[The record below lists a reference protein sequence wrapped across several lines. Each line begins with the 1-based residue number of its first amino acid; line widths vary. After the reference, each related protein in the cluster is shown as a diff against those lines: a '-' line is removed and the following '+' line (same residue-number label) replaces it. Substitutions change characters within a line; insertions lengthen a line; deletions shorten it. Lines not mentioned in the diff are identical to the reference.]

1 MLGDLNA
8 NIVQYQ
14 NPRSQQVADLLME
27 FGLVDLL
34 HHFWQCWR
42 FHHMKTWSHVLRCK
56 LLRTRCDY
64 ILVTYQRQFLMVGI
78 KDVRNYSSDNSA
90 LRVIILQRP
99 MRCHG
104 SYLQGR
110 CVFPLSLPEPE
121 DFRPVDRK
129 FQDLKAPEPTP
140 PNCPPLPQWMSE
152 TSTRLIDERTAHQCN
167 PQHNRNMERKLTKVI
182 WRPLLVDCRRQAE
195 KATEDIVA
203 CLEPAMGNPDLR
215 ETYAVLKRWYLHAST
230 RAPNPSQADMAN
242 VTGDY
247 DEMYRQEEPPS
258 PTGDWCLPTSK
269 PSGSMTM
276 YPQRG
281 R

>member
-110 CVFPLSLPEPE
+110 CVFPLSLP
-121 DFRPVDRK
+121 
-129 FQDLKAPEPTP
+129 APEVFISADIKCQELKVLEPTL
-140 PNCPPLPQWMSE
+140 PPLTRTPRPQWMSE
-152 TSTRLIDERTAHQCN
+152 TST
-167 PQHNRNMERKLTKVI
+167 
-182 WRPLLVDCRRQAE
+182 LLVYE
-195 KATEDIVA
+195 
-203 CLEPAMGNPDLR
+203 
-215 ETYAVLKRWYLHAST
+215 
-230 RAPNPSQADMAN
+230 
-242 VTGDY
+242 
-247 DEMYRQEEPPS
+247 
-258 PTGDWCLPTSK
+258 
-269 PSGSMTM
+269 
-276 YPQRG
+276 
-281 R
+281 

>member
-34 HHFWQCWR
+34 HHFWQCRR
-42 FHHMKTWSHVLRCK
+42 FHHMKTWSHVLRGK

-110 CVFPLSLPEPE
+110 CVFPLSLPAPE

-129 FQDLKAPEPTP
+129 FQDLKALEPTP

-167 PQHNRNMERKLTKVI
+167 PQHNRNMERKLTKAI
-182 WRPLLVDCRRQAE
+182 WRPLLVDYRRQSE

-203 CLEPAMGNPDLR
+203 CLEPAVGNPDLR

-230 RAPNPSQADMAN
+230 GHRTPRRR
-242 VTGDY
+242 T
-247 DEMYRQEEPPS
+247 
-258 PTGDWCLPTSK
+258 WPTSQGIMMRCTDRK
-269 PSGSMTM
+269 TPPPPQETGA
-276 YPQRG
+276 YPRQNLQG
-281 R
+281 Q